1 MLRAVRCAALTH
13 ADVKTQEELEQLE
26 LQDVIPHVGIDYIK
40 HAIKAERSGDWST
53 LDEHRCLTAWVVTT
67 LKKCVQEATSNDAKK
82 FDVLTNC
89 DVEEH

>member
-1 MLRAVRCAALTH
+1 MLRAVRCVALTH

-26 LQDVIPHVGIDYIK
+26 LQDVIK
-40 HAIKAERSGDWST
+40 QAIKAERSGDWST

-67 LKKCVQEATSNDAKK
+67 LKKCVHEATSNDAKK